1 MLARQ
6 LPAKCENRFCL
17 WNERILSS
25 ASGTCWK
32 LLPFSQF
39 ERREMATQTISIIS
53 HVVMPTRRSVADQ
66 FSVAARRNLQPADI
80 WYFVYN
86 WIEFKCDAPGVRRMP
101 VPSPYATSDH

>member
-1 MLARQ
+1 
-6 LPAKCENRFCL
+6 
-17 WNERILSS
+17 
-25 ASGTCWK
+25 
-32 LLPFSQF
+32 
-39 ERREMATQTISIIS
+39 
-53 HVVMPTRRSVADQ
+53 MPTRRSVADQ